1 MTLMGGRR
9 RGERESPSH
18 PRPSL
23 DHNLSFSVAK
33 SKGKSRPGRVG
44 MKLILL
50 LLFSCKC
57 VKDARGSNDTVFKDM
72 DIEGIAEDTHN
83 HNDPFLVSKMLRSKE
98 TCSQVS

>member
-1 MTLMGGRR
+1 
-9 RGERESPSH
+9 
-18 PRPSL
+18 
-23 DHNLSFSVAK
+23 
-33 SKGKSRPGRVG
+33 

-57 VKDARGSNDTVFKDM
+57 VKDARGSNDTIFKDM